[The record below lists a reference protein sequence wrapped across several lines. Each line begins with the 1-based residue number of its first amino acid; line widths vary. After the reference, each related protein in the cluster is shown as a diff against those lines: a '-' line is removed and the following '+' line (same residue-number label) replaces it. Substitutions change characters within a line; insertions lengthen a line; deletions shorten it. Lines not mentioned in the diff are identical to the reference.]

1 MTRPDLPA
9 EVDYIVV
16 GAGSAGGQLA
26 ARLTESGRHR
36 VLLLEAGGTHRRW
49 MVDMPAGWGASTYDP
64 AYSWMHETEPE
75 SWAGGRRIMM
85 PRGKLV
91 GGSSSINGMIYIRG
105 HRQDYADWVTDG
117 AVGWSW
123 DELLPHFVRTEDQQ
137 RIRNGLHGQGGPVAA
152 YDPPAV
158 HPVTRAMIQACT
170 QAGMEAV
177 DDFNDGHPRGAGVY
191 QLNMRDGRRASIARG
206 AIEPALGRPNLHL
219 VTGALV
225 QRITLE
231 GLRATGVAWRAQDG
245 SPQFTRARAEVLL
258 CAGTLQSPQLLMASG
273 LGPQAHLREH
283 GIAVQADLPGVG
295 ANLQDH
301 ACVPMAWRLKAGVPS
316 LNPAFRGLGL
326 VRSLLSYALFKRG
339 PMTSP
344 PAEFGAYLQSD
355 PTLDRPDLQVFGLP
369 VTGDASPKGAS
380 AGGKRPAAPTP
391 DAFLGMTLA
400 PYQLRPHSRGSVTLR
415 SARMEDPPV
424 LRMNYLH
431 DERDRRVLLWGLRF
445 LRDVARQPALAALV
459 EAAVRPDDQVQ
470 TDDEWLSWLAPHLS
484 TGYHP
489 VGTCRMGRTD
499 DTLAVCTPDLKVRG
513 VQGLRVIDASVM
525 PRLISGNTNAT
536 AVVIGDKGADLVLAA
551 NAQATVPM

>member
-75 SWAGGRRIMM
+75 TWAGGRRIMM

-105 HRQDYADWVTDG
+105 HRQDYADWVADG
-117 AVGWSW
+117 AEGWSW
-123 DELLPHFVRTEDQQ
+123 DELLPHFVLTEDQQ

-158 HPVTRAMIQACT
+158 HPVTHAMIQACT

-191 QLNMRDGRRASIARG
+191 QLNMREGRRASIARG
-206 AIEPALGRPNLHL
+206 AIEPALGRPNLLL

-225 QRITLE
+225 QRITLD

-245 SPQFTRARAEVLL
+245 STQFTRARAEVLL

-283 GIAVQADLPGVG
+283 GIAVRADLPGVG
-295 ANLQDH
+295 TNLQDH

-355 PTLDRPDLQVFGLP
+355 PKLDRPDLQVFGLP
-369 VTGDASPKGAS
+369 VTGDASPKGAG
-380 AGGKRPAAPTP
+380 AGKRPAAPTP

-470 TDDEWLSWLAPHLS
+470 TDDEWLSWMAPHLS

-489 VGTCRMGRTD
+489 VGTCRMGRAD
-499 DTLAVCTPDLKVRG
+499 DPLAVCTPDLKVRG

-551 NAQATVPM
+551 AASTTAPV

>member
-1 MTRPDLPA
+1 VTRADIPA

-49 MVDMPAGWGASTYDP
+49 MVDMPAGWGATTYDP

-105 HRQDYADWVTDG
+105 HRQDYADWVADG
-117 AVGWSW
+117 AEGWGW
-123 DELLPHFVRTEDQQ
+123 DELLPYFVRTEDQQ
-137 RIRNGLHGQGGPVAA
+137 RIRNRLHGQGGPVAA
-152 YDPPAV
+152 FDPPAV

-225 QRITLE
+225 QRITLD

-245 SPQFTRARAEVLL
+245 SLQFTRARAEVLL

-283 GIAVQADLPGVG
+283 GIAVAADLPGVG

-369 VTGDASPKGAS
+369 VTGDASPKGA
-380 AGGKRPAAPTP
+380 APGKRPAAPTP

-424 LRMNYLH
+424 LHMNYLH

-445 LRDVARQPALAALV
+445 LRHVVRQPALAALV

-489 VGTCRMGRTD
+489 VGTCRMGRAAD
-499 DTLAVCTPDLKVRG
+499 PLAVCTPDLKVRG

-551 NAQATVPM
+551 NAQATVPA

>member
-75 SWAGGRRIMM
+75 TWAGGRRIMM

-105 HRQDYADWVTDG
+105 HRQDYADWVADG
-117 AVGWSW
+117 AEGWSW

-295 ANLQDH
+295 ASLQDH

-369 VTGDASPKGAS
+369 VTGDASPKGAG
-380 AGGKRPAAPTP
+380 AGKRPAAPTP

-470 TDDEWLSWLAPHLS
+470 TDDEWLSWMAPHLS

-489 VGTCRMGRTD
+489 VGTCRMGRAD
-499 DTLAVCTPDLKVRG
+499 DPLAVCTPDLKVRG

-551 NAQATVPM
+551 AASTTVPV

>member
-1 MTRPDLPA
+1 
-9 EVDYIVV
+9 
-16 GAGSAGGQLA
+16 
-26 ARLTESGRHR
+26 
-36 VLLLEAGGTHRRW
+36 
-49 MVDMPAGWGASTYDP
+49 
-64 AYSWMHETEPE
+64 
-75 SWAGGRRIMM
+75 
-85 PRGKLV
+85 
-91 GGSSSINGMIYIRG
+91 
-105 HRQDYADWVTDG
+105 
-117 AVGWSW
+117 
-123 DELLPHFVRTEDQQ
+123 
-137 RIRNGLHGQGGPVAA
+137 
-152 YDPPAV
+152 
-158 HPVTRAMIQACT
+158 
-170 QAGMEAV
+170 
-177 DDFNDGHPRGAGVY
+177 
-191 QLNMRDGRRASIARG
+191 
-206 AIEPALGRPNLHL
+206 
-219 VTGALV
+219 
-225 QRITLE
+225 
-231 GLRATGVAWRAQDG
+231 
-245 SPQFTRARAEVLL
+245 
-258 CAGTLQSPQLLMASG
+258 
-273 LGPQAHLREH
+273 
-283 GIAVQADLPGVG
+283 
-295 ANLQDH
+295 
-301 ACVPMAWRLKAGVPS
+301 MAWRLKPGVPS

-369 VTGDASPKGAS
+369 VTGDASPKGAG
-380 AGGKRPAAPTP
+380 AGKRPAAPTP

-415 SARMEDPPV
+415 SARTEDPPV

-489 VGTCRMGRTD
+489 VGTCRMGRAD
-499 DTLAVCTPDLKVRG
+499 DTFAVCTPDLKVRG

-551 NAQATVPM
+551 ADSTIAPG

>member
-1 MTRPDLPA
+1 VTRPDLLA

-49 MVDMPAGWGASTYDP
+49 MVDMPAGWGASAYDP

-75 SWAGGRRIMM
+75 TWAGGRRIMM

-105 HRQDYADWVTDG
+105 HRQDYADWVADG
-117 AVGWSW
+117 AEGWSW
-123 DELLPHFVRTEDQQ
+123 DELLPHFVLTEDQQ

-158 HPVTRAMIQACT
+158 HPVTHAMIQACT

-191 QLNMRDGRRASIARG
+191 QLNMREGRRASIARG

-245 SPQFTRARAEVLL
+245 STQFTRARAEVLL

-283 GIAVQADLPGVG
+283 GIAVRADLPGVG
-295 ANLQDH
+295 TNLQDH

-369 VTGDASPKGAS
+369 VTGDASPKGAG
-380 AGGKRPAAPTP
+380 AGKRPAAPTP

-424 LRMNYLH
+424 LHMNYLH

-470 TDDEWLSWLAPHLS
+470 TDDEWLSWMAPHLS

-489 VGTCRMGRTD
+489 VGTCRMGRAD
-499 DTLAVCTPDLKVRG
+499 DPLAVCTPDLKVRG

-551 NAQATVPM
+551 AASTTVPV

>member
-1 MTRPDLPA
+1 
-9 EVDYIVV
+9 
-16 GAGSAGGQLA
+16 
-26 ARLTESGRHR
+26 
-36 VLLLEAGGTHRRW
+36 
-49 MVDMPAGWGASTYDP
+49 
-64 AYSWMHETEPE
+64 
-75 SWAGGRRIMM
+75 MM

-105 HRQDYADWVTDG
+105 HRQDYADWVADG
-117 AVGWSW
+117 AEGWSW

-152 YDPPAV
+152 YDPPSV

-283 GIAVQADLPGVG
+283 GIDVAADLPGVG

-301 ACVPMAWRLKAGVPS
+301 ACVPMAWRLKPGVPS

-369 VTGDASPKGAS
+369 VTGDASPKGAG
-380 AGGKRPAAPTP
+380 AGKRPAAPTP

-415 SARMEDPPV
+415 SARTEDPPV

-489 VGTCRMGRTD
+489 VGTCRMGRAD
-499 DTLAVCTPDLKVRG
+499 DTFAVCTPDLKVRG

-551 NAQATVPM
+551 ADSTIAPG